1 MKREGF
7 KHGFAESDWQAAK
20 EEARQAMIR
29 RAKVPRT
36 ISYSELVSEIRSVK
50 LEPHD
55 ARLSHL
61 LGLIAEEES
70 QAGRGMLTVVVV
82 HKTGDQKPGPGFYE
96 MARRL
101 GNAILDEEAFWVSE
115 LKRVHSSWAAKKA

>member
-1 MKREGF
+1 MKRDTF
-7 KHGFAESDWQAAK
+7 RHGFAESDWQAAK

-29 RAKVPRT
+29 RAKLPKT

-55 ARLSHL
+55 ARLSLL
-61 LGLIAEEES
+61 LGLIAEEET

-96 MARRL
+96 MARKL
-101 GNAILDEEAFWVSE
+101 GNPVLDEEAFWVSE
-115 LKRVHSSWAAKKA
+115 LNRVHSAWSAKKP